1 MIHVDNV
8 NFTYEDMLMLFDLK
22 VGHGEL
28 LAVIGPSGSGKS
40 TLLNLIAGFEQPRS
54 GRIVINGDDVTAQP
68 PEDRPVTMIFQDHN
82 SFAHLDLWTNVA
94 LGISPR
100 LKLDAAEKTM
110 VDEALGRV
118 GLAHMRHRKPG
129 EVSGG
134 ERQRI
139 AIARA
144 LVRNRPV
151 LLLDEPFT
159 ALGPGLRREM
169 LDLILDI
176 RREKD
181 LTILLVTHD
190 PGDARYAAS
199 HVAYLEAG
207 RVIAKRP
214 VKEFFSSKDIPGL
227 ASYIGS
233 DAG

>member
-1 MIHVDNV
+1 MIHIDDVK
-8 NFTYEDMLMLFDLK
+8 FTYEDMLMAFDLR
-22 VGHGEL
+22 VDRGEI
-28 LAVIGPSGSGKS
+28 LAIIGPSGSGKS
-40 TLLNLIAGFEQPRS
+40 TLLNLIAGFEMPLS
-54 GRIVINGDDVTAQP
+54 GRVVIDEKDVTSQP
-68 PEDRPVTMIFQDHN
+68 PEKRPVTMIFQDHN

-94 LGISPR
+94 LGMSPK
-100 LKLDAAEKTM
+100 LKLDAAARAL

-118 GLAHMRHRKPG
+118 GIAHLRHRKPG

-169 LDLILDI
+169 LDLISDI

-190 PGDARYAAS
+190 PDDARHAAS
-199 HVAYLEAG
+199 HVAYLEDG

-214 VKEFFSSKDIPGL
+214 VKDFFKSKDIPGL
-227 ASYIGS
+227 ANYIGS